1 MRAHMCAMC
10 RQQSDARDRR
20 DYLRFCWRGGGSET
34 RQFHYQHHRAANER
48 VALMRIECC
57 TESSCMKNCARV
69 RFCTKTA
76 AGEQASVIWR
86 ISNVP
91 KVSLHAGRA
100 DLTHLRVLTTSKII
114 SFSSRRERKVGCLI
128 AGESAQQLQSHL

>member
-1 MRAHMCAMC
+1 MVAIIVACNSWCAVKKHIKRRRPNSINTQAEYPDSSGKIALHVCVMRAHMCAMC

-34 RQFHYQHHRAANER
+34 RQFHYQHHRAANQR

-69 RFCTKTA
+69 RFGPKRLR
-76 AGEQASVIWR
+76 AS
-86 ISNVP
+86 S
-91 KVSLHAGRA
+91 VSYLAN
-100 DLTHLRVLTTSKII
+100 
-114 SFSSRRERKVGCLI
+114 F
-128 AGESAQQLQSHL
+128 